1 MSQVVENKGRG
12 AGLIPT
18 LPVGV
23 PARVLSLLLS
33 IGLAMAL
40 CITAAPTM
48 ARQAGQVA
56 AQASAPAAAPSA
68 APAPGRAAE
77 APAAK
82 SPPIPNPEFLRA
94 ADEVLA
100 QMSALLHLPIKHPLK
115 KSLRSKQEI
124 RAYLVREEQE
134 DKDEAQRDAD
144 RKALEAFG
152 LIPKHFPLD
161 QFLLDTLTEQ
171 VAGLYDPKAGKFYIA
186 DWIPADQQ
194 REVMSHELTHALE
207 DQSFHIDSWIKGAR
221 PNDDAEMARD
231 AVSEGS
237 ALAAMV
243 DYVLRDQHTTVRDL
257 PDVTEMIRTSTVAA
271 MDQDTNLAKAPL
283 YIRDGLMFPYL
294 AGTSFSQQFLKA
306 HAGWTDLKLLF
317 ERPPVSTQQILHPD
331 LYLKNVA
338 PEKVALPAWKGLV
351 PAEWKLLEENVLGEF
366 GLEEV
371 LKQFLGPDRA
381 DRLSPAWAGDRYA
394 VFEDPKTKDLSL
406 VMYLA
411 LDNDEDAARFL
422 GQYSEALEL
431 KYATRRELFRRPNF
445 FQFQTD
451 VVGRGVYLRCV
462 GAKCLAVEGFSRE
475 RYNAIVRAIG
485 WPAAPAPADDMPA
498 PSTAR
503 VKPEERML
511 AGLAAENPRRYDAS
525 ASLAVK

>member
-1 MSQVVENKGRG
+1 
-12 AGLIPT
+12 
-18 LPVGV
+18 
-23 PARVLSLLLS
+23 LSLALT
-33 IGLAMAL
+33 IGLAVSL
-40 CITAAPTM
+40 CLATAPT
-48 ARQAGQVA
+48 VA
-56 AQASAPAAAPSA
+56 AQAAAQAA
-68 APAPGRAAE
+68 APAPGRTAT
-77 APAAK
+77 PSSK
-82 SPPIPNPEFLRA
+82 SPATPNPEFLRA

-100 QMSALLHLPIKHPLK
+100 QMSELLHLPIKQPLK
-115 KSLRSKQEI
+115 KSLRSKQDI
-124 RAYLVREEQE
+124 RAYLIREEQE
-134 DKDEAQRDAD
+134 DKDEAQRYAD

-152 LIPKHFPLD
+152 LIPKDFPLD
-161 QFLLDTLTEQ
+161 QFLLDTLTDQ
-171 VAGLYDPKAGKFYIA
+171 VAGLYDPKAGEFYIA
-186 DWIPADQQ
+186 DWIPAEQQ

-207 DQSFHIDSWIKGAR
+207 DQSFHIDPWIKGAR

-243 DYVLRDQHTTVRDL
+243 DYVLREQHVTVRDL
-257 PDVTEMIRTSTVAA
+257 PDVTQMIRTSTVAA
-271 MDQDTNLAKAPL
+271 MDQDSSLAKAPL

-294 AGTSFSQQFLKA
+294 AGTSFSQQFLQA

-331 LYLKNVA
+331 LYLKDVA
-338 PEKVALPAWKGLV
+338 PEKVALPAWKGVV

-411 LDNDEDAARFL
+411 LDNAEDAARFF

-431 KYATRRELFRRPNF
+431 KYATRRELYRRPNF
-445 FQFQTD
+445 FQFQTG
-451 VVGRGVYLRCV
+451 VAGRGVFLRCV
-462 GAKCLAVEGFSRE
+462 GAKCLTVEGFSRE
-475 RYNAIVRAIG
+475 SYNAIIRAIG
-485 WPAAPAPADDMPA
+485 WPAAPAPANDA
-498 PSTAR
+498 PPPSSAR
-503 VKPEERML
+503 VQAEEKMP
-511 AGLAAENPRRYDAS
+511 AGLAADNLRPDYAS